1 MNDSFLGQTRPH
13 GHFLSTTDKQHADR
27 TTWLQPK
34 PALIWRG
41 VLAMR
46 DTDLISKT
54 PPLLLGRLDI
64 RSLGE
69 GIAFIAR
76 LRGGAPHSALS
87 HTHRDLREERVG
99 RKKKEKHSKRSKSH
113 IIQTRKTKE
122 QSPGEVE
129 KERNIINMSRAQ
141 RKEQKKICFYPNIKL
156 ILGELAEI
164 KDKI

>member
-1 MNDSFLGQTRPH
+1 MDIFCQQQTNNMQTEQH
-13 GHFLSTTDKQHADR
+13 GCSQNQHSD
-27 TTWLQPK
+27 
-34 PALIWRG
+34 IWHG
-41 VLAMR
+41 VLVMR

-99 RKKKEKHSKRSKSH
+99 RKKRKNRAKDQKAILYRRRKRRSRV
-113 IIQTRKTKE
+113 Q
-122 QSPGEVE
+122 
-129 KERNIINMSRAQ
+129 ER
-141 RKEQKKICFYPNIKL
+141 
-156 ILGELAEI
+156 
-164 KDKI
+164 